1 MEAARALE
9 PRSPRREI
17 PPAMREEHPA
27 ERAPDEPPPLPA
39 DATRSLRAPAERAG
53 SLREKERAATVDLR
67 FDRGTLVLDAPREV
81 ASARLAELGLRWDPR
96 IDAFRA
102 PAHRDVELRAELG
115 RGPAHPEKEHS
126 ARERREEH
134 TDGEHSEDR
143 PRALLFGAAPPRV
156 VARAPEL
163 RPYQVEALL
172 AWERAGRRG
181 IVALPTGS
189 GKTHVALAAL
199 AQLACSTLVLVPT
212 RVLLAQWAYRLRQV
226 YDGPLGQIGD
236 GVRLVEPVTIAT
248 FESAYRYLDEIG
260 HRFELLVVDEAHH
273 FGGGARAEAL
283 EMCAAPARLGLT
295 ATPPGVAELEASAR
309 LTELV
314 GPVVCQHSVAELAGS
329 VLAPF
334 DQLSLF
340 VELTPLERAAYDRA
354 RARFQEAFQRYRLA
368 GGPDWR
374 GFALEASA
382 TVEGRR
388 ALASFHEARRIVS
401 LSDEKLDL
409 AERLYTREHEAGGRV
424 LLFTADNRA
433 AYVLSRRL
441 LVPAITCEIGRRERG
456 EILER
461 LRDGRVRAVI
471 SARVLN
477 EGLDLPEAGVG
488 IVVGGSLGAREHVQ
502 RVGRLLRPRPGK
514 RALVYELVVRA
525 TFEAGYAA
533 RRRRALAG

>member
-1 MEAARALE
+1 MRAE
-9 PRSPRREI
+9 H
-17 PPAMREEHPA
+17 REER
-27 ERAPDEPPPLPA
+27 ESCEPPPLPV
-39 DATRSLRAPAERAG
+39 DATRSLRAPGALSGSKRAE
-53 SLREKERAATVDLR
+53 ERAATVDLR

-96 IDAFRA
+96 IDACRA
-102 PAHRDVELRAELG
+102 PAHREGELRAELG
-115 RGPAHPEKEHS
+115 RATEP
-126 ARERREEH
+126 
-134 TDGEHSEDR
+134 

-156 VARAPEL
+156 AARAPEL

-199 AQLACSTLVLVPT
+199 ARLSCPTLVLVPT

-309 LTELV
+309 LEELV
-314 GPVVCQHSVAELAGS
+314 GPVVCQHTVAELAGS

-354 RARFQEAFQRYRLA
+354 RARFQDAFQRYRLA
-368 GGPDWR
+368 GGQDWR
-374 GFALEASA
+374 GFALEAAA

-401 LSDEKLDL
+401 LSEEKLDL
-409 AERLYTREHEAGGRV
+409 AERLYAREHESGGRV

-477 EGLDLPEAGVG
+477 EGLDLPEASVG

-525 TFEAGYAA
+525 SFEAGYAA